1 VTRISQLAELVKEQV
16 PGLFDEAHDEIE
28 RAITVAAEEA
38 KADEKDPPKGIALTI
53 KVRWDFG
60 SNTVDVTLPVPSKI
74 TFRKTEQLE
83 DDSQPKLP
91 MGGQDE

>member
-1 VTRISQLAELVKEQV
+1 MTRITQLAELVKTQV
-16 PGLFDEAHDEIE
+16 PSLFAEAHDEIE

-53 KVRWDFG
+53 KIKWDFG
-60 SNTVDVTLPVPSKI
+60 ANAVEVTLPVPSKI

-83 DDSQPKLP
+83 DKGQPKLP
-91 MGGQDE
+91 MEGQDE